1 MRTSSYLIAGAVGL
15 AMLAAGFIGDAAG
28 EEAPQQPRVLSER
41 CEAWLAWLVDGNLTP
56 WMRVPTPALNHIAR
70 DCLGREAN
78 PLKRSPVPPP
88 PEAEVPKINI

>member
-1 MRTSSYLIAGAVGL
+1 MGKVLAIACVLTALVGGCM
-15 AMLAAGFIGDAAG
+15 ANAD